1 MSTPK
6 LSLCMTTY
14 NRAPLLKQ
22 ALDAVLTQITAADAS
37 LLEVVILDNASIDN
51 TTEVVEMAK
60 GQVPHIPLRYLRHP
74 ENIGMDRNFM
84 EAIRA
89 AQGEYVF
96 LLSDDDF
103 LLPGAVSTLLSLI
116 QTYPDFDGFSLNVR
130 GFLHSPDEESP
141 AWIKLTQDQV
151 VTEPTEALR
160 LMNATV
166 GYMSILAFKKSLIED
181 RLQAGHYQDK
191 VGTCFLESYVF
202 LDAMA
207 SGHGVVITAQPLV
220 ASRAENCAPWNYF
233 RVFVTELHAM
243 MVYAKRLGYSH
254 EVVHRI
260 EADNLIGVRHFVSR
274 VKIYGHGGEYWRS
287 RRDAINRLF
296 RVYRFHPY
304 LWLVIVPLM
313 FFPRPLRPLV
323 FFTSPAAG
331 PSGCRVRGKSDCAG
345 IQRDLRL
352 ALYYGFFPAG
362 HAWLLLPPQQNP
374 ELCDAGNGFCP
385 ISLPP
390 AAGARGCEAASS
402 GF

>member
-1 MSTPK
+1 
-6 LSLCMTTY
+6 MTTY

-22 ALDAVLTQITAADAS
+22 ALDAVLAQITPADAAQI
-37 LLEVVILDNASIDN
+37 EVVILDNASVDN
-51 TTEVVEMAK
+51 TTEVVEKAK
-60 GQVPHIPLRYLRHP
+60 NQVPHIPVRYLRHP
-74 ENIGMDRNFM
+74 ENIGMDNNFM

-103 LLPGAVSTLLSLI
+103 LLPGAVSTLMRLI
-116 QTYPDFDGFSLNVR
+116 QTHPDFDGFSLNVR

-141 AWIKLTQDQV
+141 AWIKLTEDQIV
-151 VTEPTEALR
+151 MEPTEALR

-166 GYMSILAFKKSLIED
+166 GYMSILAFKKLLIED

-207 SGHGVVITAQPLV
+207 CGHGIVITSQPLV
-220 ASRAENCAPWNYF
+220 ASRAENCVPWNYF

-243 MVYAKRLGYSH
+243 MVYAERLGYLH
-254 EVVHRI
+254 EVVHQI
-260 EADNLIGVRHFVSR
+260 EADNLISVRHFVSR
-274 VKIYGHGGEYWRS
+274 VKIYGHGSEHWRS

-296 RVYRFHPY
+296 RVYHFHPY

-323 FFTSPAAG
+323 FLVRRLLGRPDIALG
-331 PSGCRVRGKSDCAG
+331 ERVT
-345 IQRDLRL
+345 
-352 ALYYGFFPAG
+352 AL
-362 HAWLLLPPQQNP
+362 
-374 ELCDAGNGFCP
+374 ELSATFD
-385 ISLPP
+385 
-390 AAGARGCEAASS
+390 
-402 GF
+402 